1 MKSILSFRVI
11 LPAATC
17 AAIAAA
23 PLYALAQGGQG
34 VYPNTGY
41 YPAPEAYA
49 QSYYYPQNAY
59 GQAMGGYDP
68 SAYAYPAQS
77 GYAYPPQ
84 SGYAYAQ
91 PGYDTSYLQQ
101 PYGAYSYAD
110 PNAYYGYAQQP
121 GYGYAAPGYYPGYG
135 SSPGAGPFSGANVP
149 WNNWNKP
156 DIFGEKSPFQDPL
169 QNEGYW
175 TKKGFRPWR
184 SGPFA
189 YDKWEDH
196 PGTQLPWGNFPG
208 WGDGFFGGFGPD
220 SWEGATPWGN
230 DVPFK
235 WTDPTD
241 PEESFAE
248 IWEDALNTPS
258 KMGRMPPGWTAP
270 YISVP
275 NPIDVENEFE
285 RNAMNAPDE
294 ISKMW
299 SDGGGGFGGA
309 PSDSGTQSDKQDKP
323 QDKSSQA
330 RPGQPPGNEA
340 RAPGPKPGN

>member
-1 MKSILSFRVI
+1 VKSILIYKVI
-11 LPAATC
+11 LPTAAC
-17 AAIAAA
+17 AAIAAS
-23 PLYALAQGGQG
+23 PLHAQGGQAVVPG
-34 VYPNTGY
+34 AGY
-41 YPAPEAYA
+41 YQAPPAYTQDPYP
-49 QSYYYPQNAY
+49 QYYYDH
-59 GQAMGGYDP
+59 GMMGYDP
-68 SAYAYPAQS
+68 SSYGYPGQS
-77 GYAYPPQ
+77 GH
-84 SGYAYAQ
+84 GYGYTQ
-91 PGYDTSYLQQ
+91 PGYDAGYAQQ
-101 PYGAYSYAD
+101 PSAYGSYGYAD
-110 PNAYYGYAQQP
+110 PYQYYGYAQQP
-121 GYGYAAPGYYPGYG
+121 NYGYTAPGYYPGYG
-135 SSPGAGPFSGANVP
+135 NSSGFGPLSGNNVP
-149 WNNWNKP
+149 WNNLNTP
-156 DIFGEKSPFQDPL
+156 NIFGEKSPFQDPL
-169 QNEGYW
+169 QHEGYW

-208 WGDGFFGGFGPD
+208 WGKGFFGGFGPD

-230 DVPFK
+230 DAPFK
-235 WTDPTD
+235 WVDPTE

-309 PSDSGTQSDKQDKP
+309 PADSGNESDKDAKPKDKES
-323 QDKSSQA
+323 QSSA
-330 RPGQPPGNEA
+330 EKDM
-340 RAPGPKPGN
+340 APAN